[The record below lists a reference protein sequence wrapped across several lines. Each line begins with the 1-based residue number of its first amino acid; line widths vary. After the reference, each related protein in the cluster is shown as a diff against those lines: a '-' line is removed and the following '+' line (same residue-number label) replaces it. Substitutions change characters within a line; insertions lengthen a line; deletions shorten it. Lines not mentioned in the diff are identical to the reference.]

1 MSGTTFTSNCPLGK
15 THTTRSRAGTTPV
28 FRCLKGG
35 ALAFVFEPDNR
46 RFRVFHQPQQ
56 RARAGH
62 TVSYIYLYRNW

>member
-1 MSGTTFTSNCPLGK
+1 MSGTTFTSKLPSRQDAHDEVAGPL
-15 THTTRSRAGTTPV
+15 P
-28 FRCLKGG
+28 CLKGG